1 MMRQVVGLLNLHED
15 DRYIQELTVSRP
27 LAAVPFGGKY
37 RVLDFILSNM
47 VNSGLNN
54 VGILMP
60 EKYRSLLDHLRSGKE
75 WDLARKRDGLF
86 ILPPSSDRNSR
97 AHKGNV
103 EHLFQQLDYL
113 ARVRR
118 DYVLIG
124 ESHFIYNAD
133 YRELF
138 AQHLRSGADV
148 TVLYKEIESAQA
160 SMPGAIR
167 LQMEDGSDRIT
178 GMEISPWRS
187 ESRNIC
193 LNVCLLSKNLL
204 LDLVNQAMSHGG
216 GDFATDCLA
225 SNLGQLVVKGMRF
238 DGFAARISTV
248 NEFYRHNM
256 ELLQPAVA
264 QALFCPERPI
274 YTKVKDSAP
283 AKYKDLADVN
293 TSMIANGCV
302 LEGSV
307 KGSVLFRGVKVQRQ
321 AQVNHSIIMQKT
333 TVGEGAVL
341 EYVICDKDVVI
352 TPGRVL
358 KGDPNYPLVIRK
370 GTVI

>member
-1 MMRQVVGLLNLHED
+1 MRQVMGLVNLHED
-15 DRYIQELTVSRP
+15 DRYIQELTINRP

-37 RVLDFILSNM
+37 RVVDFILSNM
-47 VNSGLNN
+47 VNSGVNN

-86 ILPPSSDRNSR
+86 ILPPSGEHSSR

-113 ARVRR
+113 GRVRR

-124 ESHFIYNAD
+124 ESHFIYNMD

-138 AQHLRSGADV
+138 AEHLRSGADA
-148 TVLYKEIESAQA
+148 TLLYKEIATAEAPL
-160 SMPGAIR
+160 PGAIR
-167 LQMEDGSDRIT
+167 LQLEENGDRIVS
-178 GMEISPWRS
+178 MEISPWRS
-187 ESRNIC
+187 QSRNIC
-193 LNVCLLSKNLL
+193 LNVCVLSKNLFIE
-204 LDLVNQAMSHGG
+204 LVNQAMSRGG

-225 SNLGQLVVKGMRF
+225 ANTGQLVIRGMRF
-238 DGFAARISTV
+238 DGFAARIATV
-248 NEFYRHNM
+248 NEFYRHNLD
-256 ELLQPAVA
+256 LLQPETAR
-264 QALFCPERPI
+264 ALFCQERPI

-283 AKYKDLADVN
+283 AKYKDSATVSA
-293 TSMIANGCV
+293 SMIANGCV
-302 LEGSV
+302 LEGTVS
-307 KGSVLFRGVKVQRQ
+307 GSVLFRGVKVQRQ
-321 AQVNHSIIMQKT
+321 AEVRNSIIMQKT
-333 TVGEGAVL
+333 IIGEGSIL
-341 EYVICDKDVVI
+341 ENVICDKDVVI
-352 TPGRVL
+352 TPGRIL

>member
-1 MMRQVVGLLNLHED
+1 MRQVMGLVNLHED
-15 DRYIQELTVSRP
+15 DRYIQELTINRP

-37 RVLDFILSNM
+37 RVVDFILSNM
-47 VNSGLNN
+47 VNSGVNN

-86 ILPPSSDRNSR
+86 ILPPSGELSSR

-113 ARVRR
+113 GRVRR

-124 ESHFIYNAD
+124 ESHFIYNMD

-138 AQHLRSGADV
+138 SEHLRSGADA
-148 TVLYKEIESAQA
+148 TLLYKEIATAEAPL
-160 SMPGAIR
+160 PGAIR
-167 LQMEDGSDRIT
+167 LQFEEGGNRIV

-187 ESRNIC
+187 QSRNIC
-193 LNVCLLSKNLL
+193 LNVCVLSKNLFVE
-204 LDLVNQAMSHGG
+204 LVNQAMSRGG
-216 GDFATDCLA
+216 GDFATDCLSA
-225 SNLGQLVVKGMRF
+225 NISQLVIRGMRF
-238 DGFAARISTV
+238 DGFAARIATV
-248 NEFYRHNM
+248 NEFYRHNLD
-256 ELLQPAVA
+256 LLQPETAR
-264 QALFCPERPI
+264 ALFCPERPI

-283 AKYKDLADVN
+283 TKYKDSAEVSA
-293 TSMIANGCV
+293 SMIANGCV
-302 LEGSV
+302 LEGAVS
-307 KGSVLFRGVKVQRQ
+307 GSVLFRGVKVQRQ
-321 AQVNHSIIMQKT
+321 AQVRRSIIMQKT
-333 TVGEGAVL
+333 IIGEGSLL
-341 EYVICDKDVVI
+341 ENVICDKDVII
-352 TPGRVL
+352 TPGRIL

>member
-1 MMRQVVGLLNLHED
+1 MRQVMGLINLHED
-15 DRYIQELTVSRP
+15 DRYIQELTGARP

-37 RVLDFILSNM
+37 RVIDFLLSNM
-47 VNSGLNN
+47 VNSGLSN

-86 ILPPSSDRNSR
+86 VLPPAGERYSR
-97 AHKGNV
+97 AHRGNV

-113 ARVRR
+113 AKVRR

-124 ESHFIYNAD
+124 ESHFVYNMD

-138 AQHLRSGADV
+138 AQHLRTGADV
-148 TVLYKEIESAQA
+148 TVLYKDLETAQTVV
-160 SMPGAIR
+160 PGGIR
-167 LQMEDGSDRIT
+167 LNFAEGTDRVAS
-178 GMEISPWRS
+178 MEISPWRS
-187 ESRNIC
+187 ESRHLCMNIA
-193 LNVCLLSKNLL
+193 LLSKGLF
-204 LDLVNQAMSHGG
+204 LDMINQAMSRGG

-225 SNLGQLVVKGMRF
+225 ANLQQLVVRGMLF
-238 DGFAARISTV
+238 DGCAARISTV
-248 NEFYRHNM
+248 NEYYRYNM
-256 ELLQPAVA
+256 ELLKPKAA
-264 QALFCPERPI
+264 AALFNPQRPI

-283 AKYKDLADVN
+283 TKYKDAAEVSN
-293 TSMIANGCV
+293 SMVANGCV
-302 LEGSV
+302 LEGCV
-307 KGSVLFRGVKVQRQ
+307 KNSLLFRAVKVQRH

-333 TVGEGAVL
+333 MIGEGAVL
-341 EYVICDKDVVI
+341 EHVICDKDVVI